1 MTFIGNLGHGA
12 HTLVVHR
19 RGRDIHWQTWT
30 PDRQPARHGTPAQA
44 EDAIRDWIAS
54 VTDDWT
60 EQAELRRRAL
70 PIRYRID
77 HKEGS
82 SHENQID

>member
-30 PDRQPARHGTPAQA
+30 PDRQPACHGTPGQA
-44 EDAIRDWIAS
+44 EDAIEAWVAGFNDWH
-54 VTDDWT
+54 V
-60 EQAELRRRAL
+60 QAELHRDALDLRAA
-70 PIRYRID
+70 ITR
-77 HKEGS
+77 KETA
-82 SHENQID
+82 